1 MTPLLSSRQ
10 TSALLWA
17 SPARMSPKALRTCC
31 SSTTTSPPLKLPSKK
46 AAASA
51 VASCSRSMV
60 RAAAD
65 IAKVDQAVAEA
76 KEVVERTGFQRRSDD
91 EKQRFVDATDSEYVL
106 VPTVTIEASGVT
118 VDVPVYPAIVFQTR
132 ELKEEFLA
140 VMAARFPG
148 EILGDKYISG
158 DVLAKALGIT
168 LKARRPTWPKGK
180 GPDKKLLT
188 LR

>member
-1 MTPLLSSRQ
+1 M
-10 TSALLWA
+10 A
-17 SPARMSPKALRTCC
+17 SFQIKGMSNAAPKL
-31 SSTTTSPPLKLPSKK
+31 TTAGGFTVAGSKK
-46 AAASA
+46 QA
-51 VASCSRSMV
+51 